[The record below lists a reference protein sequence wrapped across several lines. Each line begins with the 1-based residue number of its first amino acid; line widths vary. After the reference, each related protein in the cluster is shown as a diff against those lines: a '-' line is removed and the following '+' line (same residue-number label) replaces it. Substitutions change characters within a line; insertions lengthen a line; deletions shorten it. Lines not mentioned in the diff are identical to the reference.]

1 MDPMVIIIAGSVLA
15 GLALLV
21 TGALIHRSG
30 VRQGLKMFRITQN
43 IERGI
48 DPLDEPRPMAPA
60 DPDEPPEE
68 TV

>member
-1 MDPMVIIIAGSVLA
+1 MMDTVIITAAGVLA
-15 GLALLV
+15 GIALLII
-21 TGALIHRSG
+21 GALIHRSG

-48 DPLDEPRPMAPA
+48 DPLDEPQPMKPVDPNEPA
-60 DPDEPPEE
+60 ES

>member
-1 MDPMVIIIAGSVLA
+1 MDLIIIALASLLA
-15 GLALLV
+15 GIALLV

-30 VRQGLKMFRITQN
+30 VRQGLKMFRITWNAQQ
-43 IERGI
+43 GY
-48 DPLDEPRPMAPA
+48 DPLDEPVKMTPA